1 MNLASVL
8 LYPLMLLFPAAGG
21 SDRDKGDSS
30 HPKEAVQPDSAGY
43 ATPEDDAAG
52 GWPAGWADSV
62 GAHPTGVHPF
72 AISAF
77 QGREAG
83 DAWQIRIEQRMTIRI
98 SPRMPLPAP
107 PDGEDPISLP
117 QRAPHYAERKIGKCL
132 PIAGIAGVQPDG
144 QRNLL
149 LYMRDRRIISAE
161 LERACRAGAFY
172 SGFLLSRSPDGQL
185 CVDRDTL
192 LSRSGSNCKLTRIRQ
207 LVAADR

>member
-21 SDRDKGDSS
+21 GDRDKSDSAK
-30 HPKEAVQPDSAGY
+30 PVEAVQPDSPGY
-43 ATPEDDAAG
+43 AIPEEDG
-52 GWPAGWADSV
+52 PNGRSADWSDST
-62 GAHPTGVHPF
+62 GAHPF
-72 AISAF
+72 AVFAF
-77 QGREAG
+77 PGPEAEE
-83 DAWQIRIEQRMTIRI
+83 AWQIRIEQRMTIRI

-107 PDGEDPISLP
+107 PDGEDAMSRPD
-117 QRAPHYAERKIGKCL
+117 RAPHFAERKIGKCL

-172 SGFLLSRSPDGQL
+172 SGFLLSRSSDGQL

-207 LVAADR
+207 LVATDR

>member
-21 SDRDKGDSS
+21 GDRDKADS
-30 HPKEAVQPDSAGY
+30 PRPAEAVKPDSPRYVAPLEDATASWSDSAG
-43 ATPEDDAAG
+43 ARPF
-52 GWPAGWADSV
+52 SV
-62 GAHPTGVHPF
+62 F
-72 AISAF
+72 AF
-77 QGREAG
+77 PGRQAEE
-83 DAWQIRIEQRMTIRI
+83 AWQIRIEQRMTIRI
-98 SPRMPLPAP
+98 SPRMPMPAP
-107 PDGEDPISLP
+107 PDGEEPLSQP
-117 QRAPHYAERKIGKCL
+117 PRAPHFSERKIGKCL
-132 PIAGIAGVQPDG
+132 PIAGIAGVQPEG

-172 SGFLLSRSPDGQL
+172 SGFLLSRSSDGQL

-207 LVAADR
+207 LVAANR